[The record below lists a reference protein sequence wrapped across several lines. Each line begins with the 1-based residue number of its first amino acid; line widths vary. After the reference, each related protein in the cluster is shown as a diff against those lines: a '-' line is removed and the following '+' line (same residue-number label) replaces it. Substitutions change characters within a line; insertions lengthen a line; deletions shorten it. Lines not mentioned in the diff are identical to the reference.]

1 MIKHIFLLGMAV
13 IMTACTA
20 PEAVYV
26 SGSSTVLPP
35 VSKAA
40 DMFTA
45 ETGISVIV
53 NAGGSGGGFNQL
65 AEGQTDI
72 GMMSRNITAAELEA
86 FNHLSFTEIAI
97 GRDAVV
103 PSISSEIYNAGVKS
117 LTLSQI
123 ANIYTGDIKNWREVG
138 GPDRDIFV
146 IDKEVSRGT
155 RQVFMDVILGDP
167 KAEALGADLVTG
179 SNNEEQTALVQSDAA
194 IGMLSV
200 AWLNDDV
207 RGLSIVLD
215 DGTLVEPSI
224 KNIRAGTYPFVRDL
238 NGQLS
243 HSFSPIFTSFRNR
256 KLQALQLYA
265 LACGGISLIIFLTI
279 IGTLFMQSMPVLL
292 ADNTNLIG
300 TSWNPGKGE
309 FGILPMLFG
318 SIFVMMIAVT
328 VALPLGLL
336 AAIYI
341 AETKSSKFRRIL
353 KSLLELLAGI
363 PSIVYGLIGVAYL
376 NIWIADLFDL
386 QSGRI
391 ILTAGILLG
400 IMILPTFLTLTED
413 AISAVPVKFRENAKS
428 LGLYRHEVFFS
439 VILPQAKTGIAGAG
453 LLALG
458 RALGETMAVMLVIG
472 SLDRLPKPLFNP
484 LSSGQTIT
492 SKLGR
497 EVPESAFGRCLIHII

>member
-72 GMMSRNITAAELEA
+72 GMMSRNITAAEREA
-86 FNHLSFTEIAI
+86 FSHLSFTEIAI

-167 KAEALGADLVTG
+167 KAEAPGADLVTG

-215 DGTLVEPSI
+215 DGTRVDPTI

-238 NGQLS
+238 NVVRRADLKPAAKQ
-243 HSFSPIFTSFRNR
+243 
-256 KLQALQLYA
+256 
-265 LACGGISLIIFLTI
+265 FLT
-279 IGTLFMQSMPVLL
+279 
-292 ADNTNLIG
+292 
-300 TSWNPGKGE
+300 
-309 FGILPMLFG
+309 
-318 SIFVMMIAVT
+318 
-328 VALPLGLL
+328 
-336 AAIYI
+336 Y
-341 AETKSSKFRRIL
+341 
-353 KSLLELLAGI
+353 LLEADGQE
-363 PSIVYGLIGVAYL
+363 IVEKSGYIGVA
-376 NIWIADLFDL
+376 N
-386 QSGRI
+386 
-391 ILTAGILLG
+391 
-400 IMILPTFLTLTED
+400 
-413 AISAVPVKFRENAKS
+413 
-428 LGLYRHEVFFS
+428 
-439 VILPQAKTGIAGAG
+439 
-453 LLALG
+453 
-458 RALGETMAVMLVIG
+458 
-472 SLDRLPKPLFNP
+472 
-484 LSSGQTIT
+484 
-492 SKLGR
+492 
-497 EVPESAFGRCLIHII
+497 

>member
-72 GMMSRNITAAELEA
+72 GMMSRNITAAEREA

-167 KAEALGADLVTG
+167 KAEAPGADLVTG

-238 NGQLS
+238 NVVRRADLKPAAKQ
-243 HSFSPIFTSFRNR
+243 
-256 KLQALQLYA
+256 
-265 LACGGISLIIFLTI
+265 FLT
-279 IGTLFMQSMPVLL
+279 
-292 ADNTNLIG
+292 
-300 TSWNPGKGE
+300 
-309 FGILPMLFG
+309 
-318 SIFVMMIAVT
+318 
-328 VALPLGLL
+328 
-336 AAIYI
+336 Y
-341 AETKSSKFRRIL
+341 
-353 KSLLELLAGI
+353 LLEADGQE
-363 PSIVYGLIGVAYL
+363 IVEKSGYIGVA
-376 NIWIADLFDL
+376 N
-386 QSGRI
+386 
-391 ILTAGILLG
+391 
-400 IMILPTFLTLTED
+400 
-413 AISAVPVKFRENAKS
+413 
-428 LGLYRHEVFFS
+428 
-439 VILPQAKTGIAGAG
+439 
-453 LLALG
+453 
-458 RALGETMAVMLVIG
+458 
-472 SLDRLPKPLFNP
+472 
-484 LSSGQTIT
+484 
-492 SKLGR
+492 
-497 EVPESAFGRCLIHII
+497 